1 MLCSTFHDD
10 NFFESLLDRISDG
23 ASLLGSLLV
32 QLGPTSLH
40 LEGAMD
46 FVIYF

>member
-10 NFFESLLDRISDG
+10 SFFESSLDRVSDG

-32 QLGPTSLH
+32 QLGPTSHH
-40 LEGAMD
+40 LEGAINS
-46 FVIYF
+46 VIL